1 MRVNIADRRRRVD
14 DVSETMAFFNNRIMP
29 LKDANVNIATHA
41 FNYGT
46 GVFEGLRAYWS
57 EKNQDLYIVQAAPH
71 YARLLRSARLLH
83 IEVPYTV
90 EELVDWTREL
100 MRVNHFRQ
108 DVYIRPLA
116 YKADA
121 AIKVGLSGLQSA
133 FAMFA
138 LPMGDYVSRDGIKA
152 QVSSWRRIADNM
164 IPSRA
169 KVTGAYVNAAL
180 SSDQAKS
187 DGYDEAIL
195 LGDDGQVSEA
205 SSANLFMVRQG
216 TLITTP
222 VTADILEGITRQVVF
237 DLAQSA
243 GIPTEIRPVD
253 RTELYQADEL
263 FLCGTGVQLAGIV
276 EVDRRPIADGAPG
289 PITAQLQERYFHLVR
304 GEDEE
309 FRHYVTAVYGENS

>member
-1 MRVNIADRRRRVD
+1 M
-14 DVSETMAFFNNRIMP
+14 VSETLAFFDHKIMP
-29 LKDANVNIATHA
+29 LKDANINIATHA

-46 GVFEGLRAYWS
+46 GVFEGLRGYWNS
-57 EKNQDLYIVQAAPH
+57 EQEELYVVQAGPH
-71 YARLLRSARLLH
+71 FARLLRSAKLLH
-83 IEVPYTV
+83 IEVPYSV
-90 EELVDWTREL
+90 EELVHWTGEL
-100 MRVNHFRQ
+100 LRANQFRQ

-121 AIKVGLSGLQSA
+121 AIKVGLSGISSA

-138 LPMGDYVSRDGIKA
+138 LPMGDYVPMQGMRA
-152 QVSSWRRIADNM
+152 QVSSWRRIGDNM

-216 TLITTP
+216 VLITTP
-222 VTADILEGITRQVVF
+222 ITADILEGITRQVIF
-237 DLAQSA
+237 DLAA
-243 GIPTEIRPVD
+243 RLGIPTEIRPVD

-263 FLCGTGVQLAGIV
+263 LLCGSGVQVAGIV
-276 EVDRRPIADGAPG
+276 EVDRRPIGNGHPG
-289 PITAQLQERYFHLVR
+289 PVTTTLQERYFRLVR
-304 GEDEE
+304 GQDKE
-309 FRHYVTAVYGENS
+309 FRHLVTPVYAGH

>member
-1 MRVNIADRRRRVD
+1 MRQIIAGGIGM
-14 DVSETMAFFNNRIMP
+14 SEGIAFFDGRLMP
-29 LKDANVNIATHA
+29 LRDANVNITTHA

-46 GVFEGLRAYWS
+46 GVFEGLRGYWNPDD
-57 EKNQDLYIVQAAPH
+57 EELYVVQPGPH

-90 EELVDWTREL
+90 EELVEWTRAML
-100 MRVNHFRQ
+100 RANNFRQ

-116 YKADA
+116 YKADP
-121 AIKVGLSGLQSA
+121 AIKVGLSGIGSA
-133 FAMFA
+133 LAIFAV
-138 LPMGDYVSRDGIKA
+138 PMGDYVPMAGITA
-152 QVSSWRRIADNM
+152 AVSSWRRIGDNM

-237 DLAQSA
+237 DIASRA
-243 GIPTEIRPVD
+243 DVPVEVRPID
-253 RTELYQADEL
+253 RTELYSADEL

-276 EVDRRPIADGAPG
+276 AVDRRPIADGRPG
-289 PITAQLQERYFHLVR
+289 PVTTAIQTRYLNLVR
-304 GEDEE
+304 GRDDE
-309 FRHYVTAVYGENS
+309 FRHYVTPTYRD